1 MLARL
6 EHVDAAYA
14 QALVLHDVSMAVEA
28 GELWAVLGPNGAGK
42 SALAKLMVGALRARS
57 GTVTVCGLDAA
68 TSEPNAL
75 AREVAWVPQTMPDD
89 SGFTALEL
97 VLMGRAPHLG
107 PWGLAGRADVDKAL
121 GALAQ
126 LGVAE
131 LANRPLGEVSGG
143 ERRRIFL
150 ARALTQAPKLLVL
163 DEPTAF
169 LDVRHQVEALEV
181 VSKAVSSTLGVVAVL
196 HDVNVAAR
204 FATHVMLL
212 REGRVLASG
221 PSPEVLTPGL
231 LSDVYGVPMR
241 QVAGWSPA

>member
-6 EHVDAAYA
+6 EHIDAAYA
-14 QALVLHDVSMAVEA
+14 QTTVLHDVSIEVRA

-42 SALAKLMVGALRARS
+42 SALAKVLVGALRAKS
-57 GTVTVCGLDAA
+57 GQVTVCGLDVASA
-68 TSEPNAL
+68 EPNTL

-97 VLMGRAPHLG
+97 VLMGRTPHLG
-107 PWGLAGRADVDKAL
+107 PWGLAGRADLERAMQSL
-121 GALAQ
+121 HQ
-126 LGVAE
+126 LGVAHQ
-131 LANRPLGEVSGG
+131 ADRPLNEVSGG

-150 ARALTQAPKLLVL
+150 ARALTQEPKLLVL

-181 VSKAVSSTLGVVAVL
+181 VKAAVSPSLGVVAVL

-204 FATHVMLL
+204 FATHVLLL
-212 REGRVLASG
+212 RDGRVLAAG
-221 PSPEVLTPGL
+221 QAAEVLTQAL
-231 LSDVYGVPMR
+231 LSELYGVKMQP
-241 QVAGWSPA
+241 VTGWSPA

>member
-1 MLARL
+1 MLASL
-6 EHVDAAYA
+6 EHVDAGYA
-14 QALVLHDVSMAVEA
+14 QTTVLHDLSLTVNA

-42 SALAKLMVGALRARS
+42 SALAKLLVGALRARK
-57 GTVTVCGLDAA
+57 GLVTVCGLDAA
-68 TSEPNAL
+68 TSLPTAL

-97 VLMGRAPHLG
+97 VVMGRTPHLG
-107 PWGLAGRADVDKAL
+107 PWGLAGRGDVDKAMQ
-121 GALAQ
+121 ALEQ
-126 LGVAE
+126 LGVAA
-131 LANRPLGEVSGG
+131 LANRPLSEVSGG

-181 VSKAVSSTLGVVAVL
+181 VSRAVSPTLGVVAVL

-204 FATHVMLL
+204 FATHVLLL
-212 REGRVLASG
+212 REGRVLAAG
-221 PSPEVLTPGL
+221 PAGDVLTPAL
-231 LSDVYGVPMR
+231 LSGLYGVQMR